1 MQTLTI
7 KLQTDLF
14 MKVLKRWL
22 GILWMLLGPVV
33 ILLLIKSAVK
43 NIDPAGKGDINKP
56 IPWIIV
62 ITIFT
67 PIAIGLVLFGW
78 YAWKGEYDGE
88 VNA

>member
-1 MQTLTI
+1 MLMINTNYSV
-7 KLQTDLF
+7 
-14 MKVLKRWL
+14 MKQVKRWL
-22 GILWMLLGPVV
+22 GILWMVLGPV
-33 ILLLIKSAVK
+33 IIYLLIKSAAE

-56 IPWIIV
+56 VPWIIV

-88 VNA
+88 IKT